1 MNKQLKSLSVWK
13 ESFTK
18 RVGHNPTFAEADGS
32 EFVQS
37 VATEGNNISNASMR
51 VLEAKTM
58 EKLLPDL
65 LKAEGMDKQKIADV
79 MAS

>member
-1 MNKQLKSLSVWK
+1 MS
-13 ESFTK
+13 
-18 RVGHNPTFAEADGS
+18 
-32 EFVQS
+32 
-37 VATEGNNISNASMR
+37 

-65 LKAEGMDKQKIADV
+65 LKAEGMSKGDIENV